1 MANKNNQVFANLI
14 WRFAER
20 CGAQGVSFILSVI
33 LARLLMPEVYGEIAI
48 VTVIISLLNTFIN
61 SGMGVALIQKKNADN
76 LDFSTLFY
84 FNFISSLLLY
94 VILFFCAPLIA
105 AFYDNSRLISV
116 IRALGCCLIIA
127 GVKNIQI
134 SYVSKNL
141 IFKNF
146 FYSTLSGSVISA
158 LIGIAMAY
166 YGFGI
171 WALVT
176 QHLIND
182 IVSTLVLWFTIP
194 WRPKWQFSFERL
206 KGLFSYGWKLLVSNL
221 LSSVYENFRQLL
233 IGKIYTIKDL
243 AFYNKGNNFPTIIIT
258 NINYSIDSVLLPTM
272 AREQNDVG
280 RVKSMARRSIR
291 TSTYIIAPMM
301 VGLAV
306 CAEPLIKLI
315 LTEKWLECV
324 FFMRIFCISYLF
336 YPIHTAN
343 LNAIKAMGRSDWFLK
358 LEVAK
363 KIVGVILVL
372 STMFISVEAMAYSL
386 LLGTLLSTIIN
397 AYPNKKLLNYSWAE
411 QIKDILPYLLLAVGM
426 GIPVYLLSLLSMPLI
441 LTLVLQV
448 VTGAIIYIGVS
459 AVFKFEMFYYLLGI
473 LKGFLKRGQ

>member
-1 MANKNNQVFANLI
+1 MANKKNEVFANFI

-20 CGAQGVSFILSVI
+20 CGAQGVSFLLSII
-33 LARLLMPEVYGEIAI
+33 LARLLMPEVYGELAI
-48 VTVIISLLNTFIN
+48 VIVIISLLNTFIN
-61 SGMGVALIQKKNADN
+61 SGMGVALVQKKDADE

-84 FNFISSLLLY
+84 FNFISGLLLY
-94 VILFFCAPLIA
+94 VILFFIAPLIA
-105 AFYDNSRLISV
+105 NFYANTRLIPV
-116 IRALGCCLIIA
+116 IRALGFSLIIA

-141 IFKNF
+141 IFKKF
-146 FYSTLSGSVISA
+146 FYSTLAGSVISA
-158 LIGIAMAY
+158 LIGIVMAY
-166 YGFGI
+166 CGFGI
-171 WALVT
+171 WALVA
-176 QHLIND
+176 QYIIND
-182 IVSTLVLWFTIP
+182 VISTLVLWFTIS
-194 WRPKWQFSFERL
+194 WRPKWQFSVERL
-206 KGLFSYGWKLLVSNL
+206 KGLFSYGWKLLISNL
-221 LSSVYENFRQLL
+221 LSSLYENVRQLL
-233 IGKIYTIKDL
+233 IGKIYTTKEL

-272 AREQNDVG
+272 AREQNDVE
-280 RVKSMARRSIR
+280 RVKSMTRRSIR

-324 FFMRIFCISYLF
+324 FFLRIFCVTYMF

-358 LEVAK
+358 LEIAK
-363 KIVGVILVL
+363 KVVGTILVL
-372 STMFISVEAMAYSL
+372 STMFISVRVMAYSL
-386 LLGTLLSTIIN
+386 LFDTLFSTVIN
-397 AYPNKKLLNYSWAE
+397 AYPNKKLLNYSWGE

-426 GIPVYLLSLLSMPLI
+426 GIPVYLLSLLHIPIIII
-441 LTLVLQV
+441 LALQV
-448 VTGAIIYIGVS
+448 IVGALIYIGIS
-459 AVFKFEMFYYLLGI
+459 AIFKFEIFYYLLGI